1 MTGEMWDND
10 PLPMRSRTCSL
21 VGFSLPSAT
30 NALAASTILSL
41 ISGLIFM
48 GILPALYQMYVC
60 IVHTIHTIRNNLSP
74 SKTLLVEF
82 LAVASFRTREI
93 VDLIES
99 GDEHGLQVFECGS
112 VCGDL

>member
-1 MTGEMWDND
+1 
-10 PLPMRSRTCSL
+10 
-21 VGFSLPSAT
+21 
-30 NALAASTILSL
+30 
-41 ISGLIFM
+41 
-48 GILPALYQMYVC
+48 MYVC